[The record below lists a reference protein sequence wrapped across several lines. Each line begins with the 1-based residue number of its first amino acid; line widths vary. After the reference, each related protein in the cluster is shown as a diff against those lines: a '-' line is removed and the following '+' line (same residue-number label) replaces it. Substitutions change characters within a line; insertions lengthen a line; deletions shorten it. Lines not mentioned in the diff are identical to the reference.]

1 MAPSTGPS
9 VSPSVYCADSSLKFE
24 IKDPDG
30 SEYDLKCIWITTI
43 ADVRCGYNDVRT
55 HCPVTCG
62 ACDPCTDSKAEFY
75 FKTILSTC
83 VSLAT
88 NKCKISAIFHTC
100 RATCGSCPSSV
111 PSAIPSNDPSSNPSA
126 IPSLTL
132 SMIPSSVP
140 SLAPSSL
147 PSSIPTVSSAP
158 SSTPSN
164 VPSNSPST
172 NPSSAPSLLPSVTP
186 SVIPSSSP
194 SSVPSSVP
202 SGSPSTDPSS
212 IPSTLPSVTLSS
224 TPLIIPSSLPSS
236 MPSSLPSKSLSS
248 SPSTIP
254 SVSPSVYCADSSLQ
268 FKAQDPNGTEYD
280 LKCIWVTSIAD
291 IRCAYN
297 DVRTHC
303 PVTCG
308 ACDPCSDS
316 RAEFYFQ
323 GILSTCVIANE
334 KKCKRTGIFHT
345 CRATC
350 GNCPSLVPSTAAST
364 EDPTI

>member
-75 FKTILSTC
+75 FKTELSTC

-111 PSAIPSNDPSSNPSA
+111 PSVIPSNDPSSNPSA

-172 NPSSAPSLLPSVTP
+172 NPSSAPS
-186 SVIPSSSP
+186 
-194 SSVPSSVP
+194 
-202 SGSPSTDPSS
+202 GSPSTDPSS

-224 TPLIIPSSLPSS
+224 TPSIIPSTLPSS

-280 LKCIWVTSIAD
+280 LKCIWVTSAAD

-297 DVRTHC
+297 DVKTHC

-308 ACDPCSDS
+308 TCDPCSDS
-316 RAEFYFQ
+316 KAEFYFQ
-323 GILSTCVIANE
+323 GKLSTCVIANE

-350 GNCPSLVPSTAAST
+350 GNCPSSVPSTVPST
-364 EDPTI
+364 LDPTI